1 MYSKNTNSDMQSKA
15 GGSNVAA
22 DV

>member
-1 MYSKNTNSDMQSKA
+1 MQSKA